1 MVVVEAAA
9 TTQRVASPDGAAAH
23 ESRRRAPVLQEK
35 ATTRCGVG
43 CAGCRLVARRGKSL
57 RRRAR
62 CRDRS
67 GCGRRSS
74 PWSGPRGQ
82 PLRVGVTRP
91 E

>member
-35 ATTRCGVG
+35 ATTRYGVG
-43 CAGCRLVARRGKSL
+43 RAGCGPVAGRGKSL

-62 CRDRS
+62 CQDRS
-67 GCGRRSS
+67 GCSRRSS
-74 PWSGPRGQ
+74 PWSGPRG
-82 PLRVGVTRP
+82 
-91 E
+91 